1 MLTSS
6 FPTLQ
11 NLPKSLPLN
20 GAVQLELMEGT
31 LIFRAS
37 DQVQNRIEDLLEK
50 QKDMGLT
57 AIEEDELNSYEEIDD
72 YLSFVNRTIRNAI
85 SNNQT

>member
-1 MLTSS
+1 
-6 FPTLQ
+6 
-11 NLPKSLPLN
+11 
-20 GAVQLELMEGT
+20 MEGA

-37 DQVQNRIEDLLEK
+37 DQVQTRIESLLEK

-72 YLSFVNRTIRNAI
+72 YWSFVNRTIRNTI
-85 SNNQT
+85 SNNQV